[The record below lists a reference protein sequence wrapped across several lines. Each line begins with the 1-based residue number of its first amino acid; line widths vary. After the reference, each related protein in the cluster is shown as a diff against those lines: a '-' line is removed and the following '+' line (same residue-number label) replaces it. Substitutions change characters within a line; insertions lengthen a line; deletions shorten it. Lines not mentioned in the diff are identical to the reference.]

1 MGKKCFNL
9 GSAQF
14 RSMAL
19 VVEEDEAANPLLI
32 GFLSAVGVVL
42 YTNCLPHLIQEFLRV
57 LLHK

>member
-1 MGKKCFNL
+1 
-9 GSAQF
+9 
-14 RSMAL
+14 MAL